1 MKTDGTGNG
10 KEFYFFENASLIQ
23 SLVNELSD
31 DELHR
36 KIASAFVYRWNWVCS
51 ADALGVQ
58 FHLPDFLKTYYKEE
72 WEIVIRPKNK
82 NSKKNKVITGQPAQ
96 KILAFL
102 NTQEFRGYDISTL
115 PKLKKAFKNEAL
127 LHLFEPLKSCGLV
140 SEPSEL
146 DDFLTDLFLY
156 TTNIDLPSRS
166 FSMYCS
172 DKSL

>member
-36 KIASAFVYRWNWVCS
+36 KVASAFVYRWNWVCS

-58 FHLPDFLKTYYKEE
+58 FHLPDFLKTYYKEK

-115 PKLKKAFKNEAL
+115 AKLKKAFKNEAL
-127 LHLFEPLKSCGLV
+127 FYLFEPLNLMI
-140 SEPSEL
+140 
-146 DDFLTDLFLY
+146 F
-156 TTNIDLPSRS
+156 
-166 FSMYCS
+166 
-172 DKSL
+172 

>member
-1 MKTDGTGNG
+1 MKTDGTGDG
-10 KEFYFFENASLIQ
+10 KEFYFFENDSLIKPLINAW
-23 SLVNELSD
+23 SNEALY
-31 DELHR
+31 R
-36 KIASAFVYRWNWVCS
+36 KIASDFVFRWNWICS
-51 ADALGVQ
+51 TDPLGVQ
-58 FHLPDFLKTYYKEE
+58 FHLPDFLETYNKEE
-72 WEIVIRPKNK
+72 WEIVIRPKNR
-82 NSKKNKVITGQPAQ
+82 NSKKNKEITGQPAL
-96 KILAFL
+96 KILTFM
-102 NTQEFRGYDISTL
+102 NTKEFRGYDISTL

-127 LHLFEPLKSCGLV
+127 LHLFEPLKSRGLV